1 VPNQLYFEAKMKTL
15 LIEDDL
21 KIGQYIVDGLK
32 QNGHNPDWAK
42 DGMEG
47 LFLATEQK
55 YDVII
60 ADRML
65 PKIDGIAIIQT
76 LRNSNIKTPVLILS
90 SLDKVEE
97 IVKGLKAGGDDY
109 LTKPFSFAELSAR
122 LESLM
127 RRNVI
132 EAEQTTLKVDDLE
145 MNLLTRTVTRRGKA
159 INLQN
164 REFRLLEF
172 LIRRVG
178 QVVTRTM
185 LLEGVWDYHFDPQTN
200 IIDAQISKLRNKIDK
215 GYDKALI
222 QTIRGTGYK
231 IG

>member
-1 VPNQLYFEAKMKTL
+1 MKTL

-42 DGMEG
+42 DGMDG

-76 LRNSNIKTPVLILS
+76 LRSSNIKTPVLILS

-132 EAEQTTLKVDDLE
+132 EAEQTVLKVDDLE
-145 MNLLTRTVTRRGKA
+145 VNLLTRTVSRRGKV
-159 INLQN
+159 ISLQN

-215 GYDKALI
+215 GFEKALI

>member
-1 VPNQLYFEAKMKTL
+1 MKTL

-47 LFLATEQK
+47 LFLATEQR

-145 MNLLTRTVTRRGKA
+145 MNLLTRTVTRRGKL

-215 GYDKALI
+215 GFDKALI

>member
-1 VPNQLYFEAKMKTL
+1 MKTL
-15 LIEDDL
+15 LIEDDV

-132 EAEQTTLKVDDLE
+132 EAEQTTLKVEDLE
-145 MNLLTRTVTRRGKA
+145 MNLLNRTVTRRGKV

-215 GYDKALI
+215 GFDKALI

>member
-1 VPNQLYFEAKMKTL
+1 MKIL
-15 LIEDDL
+15 LIEDDK
-21 KIGQYIVDGLK
+21 KIGEFIVDGLK
-32 QNGHNPDWAK
+32 QAGHNPDWAQ
-42 DGMEG
+42 DGMDG

-65 PKIDGIAIIQT
+65 PKLDGLAIIQT
-76 LRNSNIKTPVLILS
+76 LRNSGNKTPVLILS

-97 IVKGLKAGGDDY
+97 RVKGLKSGGDDY
-109 LTKPFSFAELSAR
+109 LTKPFSFAELLAR
-122 LESLM
+122 LETLV
-127 RRNVI
+127 RRNII
-132 EAEQTTLKVDDLE
+132 EAEQTILTVEDLE
-145 MNLLTRTVTRRGKA
+145 INLLNRTVSRGGKT

-172 LIRRVG
+172 LARRAG

-185 LLEGVWDYHFDPQTN
+185 LLEGVWDFHFDPQTN

-215 GYDKALI
+215 GQQKAI
-222 QTIRGTGYK
+222 IHTIRGTGYK
-231 IG
+231 VG

>member
-1 VPNQLYFEAKMKTL
+1 MKVL
-15 LIEDDL
+15 LIEDDK
-21 KIGQYIVDGLK
+21 KIGEFIVDGLK
-32 QNGHNPDWAK
+32 QAGHNPDWAQ
-42 DGMEG
+42 DGMDG

-65 PKIDGIAIIQT
+65 PKLDGLAIIQT
-76 LRNSNIKTPVLILS
+76 LRNSNNKTPVLILS

-97 IVKGLKAGGDDY
+97 RVKGLKSGGDDY
-109 LTKPFSFAELSAR
+109 LTKPFSFAELLAR
-122 LESLM
+122 LETLI

-132 EAEQTTLKVDDLE
+132 EAEQTILTVEDLE
-145 MNLLTRTVTRRGKA
+145 INLLNRTVTRNGKT

-172 LIRRVG
+172 LARRTG

-185 LLEGVWDYHFDPQTN
+185 LLEGVWDFHFDPQTN

-215 GYDKALI
+215 GHDKPLI
-222 QTIRGTGYK
+222 HTIRGTGYK
-231 IG
+231 VG